1 MKRVLFV
8 CVHNAGRSQMAEALF
23 NHLADGRAVAESAG
37 SLLADRVNPIATE
50 VMREIGIDI
59 SGATP
64 KVITQE
70 MVDRA
75 DLAFTMGCAI
85 DEACPAQFIPA
96 DDWGL
101 EDPSGQPIEKVRQ
114 IRDQIETKVRELLG
128 RLDGP
133 DPSGRRT

>member
-101 EDPSGQPIEKVRQ
+101 EDPSGQPIEKARQ

>member
-101 EDPSGQPIEKVRQ
+101 EDPSRQPIEKVRQ
-114 IRDQIETKVRELLG
+114 IRDQIETKVKELLG
-128 RLDGP
+128 RLDAP